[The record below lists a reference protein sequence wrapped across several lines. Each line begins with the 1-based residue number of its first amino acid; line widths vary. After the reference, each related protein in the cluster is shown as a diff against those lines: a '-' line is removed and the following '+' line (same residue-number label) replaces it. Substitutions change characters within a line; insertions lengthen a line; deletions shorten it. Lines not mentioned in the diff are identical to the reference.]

1 MIRFIVFFLLFLTL
15 SSTFSQEED
24 IFGSLRSEAE
34 IDTSLLNAA
43 GIKPYERIDIYNITN
58 GERFTTYAIEGK
70 PETGVICVNGAAC
83 HKVKI
88 NDNIII
94 CTYADLSE
102 AEFINHKP
110 TVIRVNEKNKILES
124 ESHINVSLVEK

>member
-1 MIRFIVFFLLFLTL
+1 MVRTFLNSKIHKATV
-15 SSTFSQEED
+15 T
-24 IFGSLRSEAE
+24 GSRIDYEGSCE

-88 NDNIII
+88 NDSIII

>member
-1 MIRFIVFFLLFLTL
+1 MIRTFLNSKIHKATVTD
-15 SSTFSQEED
+15 SRIDYE
-24 IFGSLRSEAE
+24 GSCE
-34 IDTSLLNAA
+34 IDTSLLSAA
-43 GIKPYERIDIYNITN
+43 GIQPYERIDIYNITN

-102 AEFINHKP
+102 AELINHKP
-110 TVIRVNEKNKILES
+110 TVIRVDGKNKILES
-124 ESHINVSLVEK
+124 DNHINVSLVEK